1 MSLTIRQAELNDL
14 APIEALM
21 KRSMKIL
28 GVGHY
33 FEEQIA
39 SCCQFVCVPDKQL
52 IEDKTFFVVT
62 TESGKIV
69 GCGGWSFRN
78 KLYAGPAEA
87 PQKNDRLNPISDPAR
102 IRAMFSDPD
111 YAGKGIGS
119 MILEQSEKAAQAN
132 GFSKG
137 ALGATLSGLSF
148 YMKKGW
154 HRVSEE
160 QAALPDGTTIKVV
173 QMEKYFSRSEPQ

>member
-1 MSLTIRQAELNDL
+1 MNLEIRLAEINELKE
-14 APIEALM
+14 IEALM
-21 KRSMKIL
+21 KLSMKAL

-33 FEEQIA
+33 SEEQVD
-39 SCCQFVCVPDKQL
+39 SCCQFVFVPDQQL

-62 TESGKIV
+62 TEGGALV

-87 PQKNDRLNPISDPAR
+87 QPKNNQLTPLKDPAR
-102 IRAMFSDPD
+102 IRAMFVDPS
-111 YAGKGIGS
+111 YSGKGIGS
-119 MILEQSEKAAQAN
+119 MILNQSEKAAKEK

-148 YMKKGW
+148 YTKKGW
-154 HRVSEE
+154 NTVSEE
-160 QAALPDGTTIKVV
+160 EAILPDGIAIKVV
-173 QMEKYFSRSEPQ
+173 QMEKSFS